1 MLSTQLGVEM
11 KPTAVRVMYDKAA
24 IVAEIIMF
32 PAIVALLLFL
42 TVAGGR

>member
-11 KPTAVRVMYDKAA
+11 KLTAVQVMYDKAA